1 MDEEKIVTS
10 QHSAYSFSAIPPEI
24 QIAMINKNMLVYP
37 VIYVTFGD
45 LKARCWECEEKKNL
59 FIW

>member
-24 QIAMINKNMLVYP
+24 QIAMIKQK
-37 VIYVTFGD
+37 YVGVSCHICDFCD